1 MNAVE
6 LADADAMFVV
16 VRAKS
21 NLDVL
26 KGNLRRRPPATTRL
40 RERLRQFGEVRR
52 HVFGAAATA
61 TRSSTNRK
69 IPSRRLCEN

>member
-40 RERLRQFGEVRR
+40 RE
-52 HVFGAAATA
+52 
-61 TRSSTNRK
+61 
-69 IPSRRLCEN
+69 